1 MKKMTVMAL
10 VLIVFF
16 LLSGTPVLAQT
27 CLSGYCPCKGNFD
40 CDKDVDGGDA
50 AVFKQF
56 YGVSPFNAVCRPHCQ
71 ALVPQT
77 GQTTSYATGDDG
89 DFEKGIAW
97 EDPRFYDNEDGTVTD
112 GLTGLV
118 WMKEANCFGQR
129 SWNNALSDCNGL
141 ASGSCGLTDGSSAGE
156 WRLPN
161 SNELA
166 SLVHKGYIEPAIPNT
181 TGTGQWTQGDPF
193 TNVQLWYYWSST
205 VFAAFSG
212 IAWHVDMVDGHV
224 YHYDKTSTYH
234 VWCVRG
240 GQ

>member
-1 MKKMTVMAL
+1 MKQLLFILAVAAL
-10 VLIVFF
+10 VL
-16 LLSGTPVLAQT
+16 SGSSVLAQT
-27 CLSGYCPCKGNFD
+27 CITGYCPCKGNFD

-89 DFEKGIAW
+89 DLEKGIEW

-118 WMKEANCFGQR
+118 WIQNANCFGTR
-129 SWNNALSDCNGL
+129 TWNSALSDCNGL
-141 ASGSCGLTDGSSAGE
+141 ASGSCGITDGSSSGE

-161 SNELA
+161 SKELF
-166 SLVHKGYIEPAIPNT
+166 SLVDAENWSPALPS
-181 TGTGQWTQGDPF
+181 GHPF
-193 TNVQLWYYWSST
+193 TNVEYSYWSST
-205 VFAAFSG
+205 TYANNSDS
-212 IAWHVDMVDGHV
+212 AWLVHMNNGGMDNGTKFGEFGYVL
-224 YHYDKTSTYH
+224 
-234 VWCVRG
+234 CVRG